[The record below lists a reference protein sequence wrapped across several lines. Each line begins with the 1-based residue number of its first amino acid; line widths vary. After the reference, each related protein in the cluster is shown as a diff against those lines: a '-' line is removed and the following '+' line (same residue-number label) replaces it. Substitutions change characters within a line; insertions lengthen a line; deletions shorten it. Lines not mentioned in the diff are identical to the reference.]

1 MQMKEEKDIGDENK
15 LDTVGAMEI
24 KQVEWVKC

>member
-1 MQMKEEKDIGDENK
+1 MKMKEEKDDENK